1 MSLILKNLKFLKNFK
16 FPKFPC
22 PHTEKHNYL
31 RVSPF
36 LLLMKSRLII
46 VLTLLATLFSAANLY
61 AENIKISGKVS
72 DTDDKPIEFA
82 TIRVKGAAI
91 GTNSDL
97 KGNYSLSVAAKDT
110 LELVY
115 SCIGYR
121 DVTRKLIDPKGELTI
136 NVKLP
141 TQETELAE
149 VEVTGFR
156 QNING
161 MQSIDKES
169 FKTSP
174 DVSGGSIESM
184 LQTMAGVN
192 SSNEMSSQYSVRG
205 GSFDEN
211 SVYINGTEIY
221 RPQLVRSGQQEGLSI
236 INPDMVGNIKFS
248 TGGFPAR
255 YSDKMSSA
263 LDITYRDPEAL
274 EGSLSLSL
282 MGGSLTF
289 GQSSSKFSQL
299 HGFRLKK
306 NNSLLSSLETRGEYD
321 PLYLDY
327 QTNISFKPNKNLT
340 FNLLGNISLN
350 HFNFKPAD
358 RETSFGTSTDTK
370 SFKVYFDGEER
381 DKFETYLGS
390 FNTTYTLNR
399 STSFTLSLS
408 GFLSNELVSYD
419 ISGEYW
425 LNQAGTGGEGAVGG
439 ELGVGKYMEHSRN
452 RLRASVFQVALK
464 GQTAIKRNNISY
476 GIIYQNDRFHDRTK
490 EWEWRDSAGYSLPTA
505 PEGVHLIYNLS
516 SRQDISTNRLAFY
529 AEDALYFETP
539 KLYMTLN
546 AGIRFSYWDFNKEFL
561 VSPRVNF
568 NMVPTEHNRWNYRF
582 AVGMYYQSPF
592 YKEYRLAQSDPLGNS
607 YITLNRD
614 IKSPRSLQFIFSTDY
629 TFRMFSR
636 PFKVTGE
643 AYYKNLANLISYEY
657 DNLKVNYTGKND
669 SKGFITGVD
678 FKLFG
683 QFVPGSD
690 SWITFSLMKTQQTL
704 NGKKVPL
711 PSDQRYS
718 FGLFFTDY
726 FPKFPKLRFSLRGVF
741 SDGLTMTAPRVSRD
755 VSYFRAPAYKRVD
768 VGLSYQLVGAPK
780 DGVRP
785 YNFWRHFKSIMIG
798 FDCFNLFDMTNV
810 SSYYWVTD
818 VNDIQYAVPNYLTRR
833 QFNVRLSIEM

>member
-1 MSLILKNLKFLKNFK
+1 MYRPHLILHI
-16 FPKFPC
+16 FP
-22 PHTEKHNYL
+22 
-31 RVSPF
+31 
-36 LLLMKSRLII
+36 LIMMAFA
-46 VLTLLATLFSAANLY
+46 LPML
-61 AENIKISGKVS
+61 AENIKIEGKL
-72 DTDDKPIEFA
+72 TDQEEKPVEFA
-82 TIRVKGAAI
+82 TIRIAGTSI

-97 KGNYSLSVAAKDT
+97 QGNYSLSVAAKDT
-110 LELVY
+110 LEVIY
-115 SCIGYR
+115 SCIGFKT
-121 DVTRKLIDPKGELTI
+121 VTRKLIDPKGNLTI

-141 TQETELAE
+141 TEAQELAE

-174 DVSGGSIESM
+174 DVSGGSVEAMI
-184 LQTMAGVN
+184 QTMAGVN

-236 INPDMVGNIKFS
+236 INPDMVGNIRFS

-263 LDITYRDPEAL
+263 LDITYRDPEAI
-274 EGSLSLSL
+274 EASIAASL
-282 MGGSLTF
+282 MGASLTF

-299 HGFRLKK
+299 HGLRLKK

-321 PLYLDY
+321 PLYFDY
-327 QTNISFKPNKNLT
+327 QTNITYRPTEKLS

-350 HFNFKPAD
+350 HYNFIPAD
-358 RETSFGTSTDTK
+358 RETSFGTSMDTK
-370 SFKVYFDGEER
+370 QFKVYFDGEER
-381 DKFETYLGS
+381 DRFETYLAS
-390 FNTTYTLNR
+390 FSANYQLNR
-399 STSFTLSLS
+399 ATSLSLQLS
-408 GFLSNELVSYD
+408 GFQSNELVSYD

-425 LNQAGTGGEGAVGG
+425 LDQAGAGGDEAVGG

-452 RLRASVFQVALK
+452 RLRASVFQAALK
-464 GQTAIKRNNISY
+464 GTTVIKSNNISY
-476 GIIYQNDRFHDRTK
+476 GLIYQNEKFHDRTK
-490 EWEWRDSAGYSLPTA
+490 EWEWRDSAGYSLPTQ

-516 SRQDISTNRLAFY
+516 SRQDIATNRLAFY
-529 AEDALYFETP
+529 AEDAVYFDTP
-539 KLYMTLN
+539 KAYITLN
-546 AGIRFSYWDFNKEFL
+546 GGVRFSYWDFNKEFL
-561 VSPRVNF
+561 VSPRVNL
-568 NMVPTEHNRWNYRF
+568 NIVPTTNNHWNYRA
-582 AVGMYYQSPF
+582 AVGLYYQSPF
-592 YKEYRLAQSDPLGNS
+592 YKEYRMAQSDALGNS

-614 IKSPRSLQFIFSTDY
+614 IKSPMSIQLVLATDY
-629 TFRMFSR
+629 TFRMMNR
-636 PFKVTGE
+636 PFKLTGE
-643 AYYKNLANLISYEY
+643 AYYKNLSRLISYEY
-657 DNLKVNYTGKND
+657 DNLKINYSGIND
-669 SKGFITGVD
+669 SKGYIMGLD

-718 FGLFFTDY
+718 VGLFFTDY
-726 FPKFPKLRFSLRGVF
+726 FPKFPKLRFSLRGVL
-741 SDGLTMTAPRVSRD
+741 SDGLTMTAPRITRD
-755 VSYFRAPAYKRVD
+755 RAYFRAPAYKRVD
-768 VGLSYQLVGAPK
+768 VGLSYQLVGAPS

-785 YNFWRHFKSIMIG
+785 YNFWRHFKSIIIG
-798 FDCFNLFDMTNV
+798 LDCFNLFDMTNV

-818 VNDIQYAVPNYLTRR
+818 VNNLQYAVPNYLTRR
-833 QFNVRLSIEM
+833 QFNVRLAIEI

>member
-1 MSLILKNLKFLKNFK
+1 MIQRL
-16 FPKFPC
+16 
-22 PHTEKHNYL
+22 YL
-31 RVSPF
+31 FAS
-36 LLLMKSRLII
+36 LLLFIC
-46 VLTLLATLFSAANLY
+46 FSAG
-61 AENIKISGKVS
+61 AENIKISGRVS
-72 DTDDKPIEFA
+72 DQENKPIEFA

-97 KGNYSLSVAAKDT
+97 KGNYTLSLAPKDT
-110 LELVY
+110 IDLIY
-115 SCIGYR
+115 SCIGYK
-121 DVTRKLIDPKGELTI
+121 DVKQRLIDPKGELTI

-141 TQETELAE
+141 TEATELAE

-161 MQSIDKES
+161 MQSFDKES

-174 DVSGGSIESM
+174 DVSGGSVEAM

-263 LDITYRDPEAL
+263 LDITYREPGAL

-299 HGFRLKK
+299 HGLRLKK

-321 PLYLDY
+321 PLYFDY
-327 QTNISFKPNKNLT
+327 QTNITLKPNEKFT

-358 RETSFGTSTDTK
+358 RETSFGTSSDTK
-370 SFKVYFDGEER
+370 TFKVYFDGEER
-381 DKFETYLGS
+381 DRFETYLGS
-390 FNTTYTLNR
+390 FNATYNINR
-399 STSFTLSLS
+399 ASALTLSLS
-408 GFLSNELVSYD
+408 GFQSNELVSYD

-452 RLRASVFQVALK
+452 RLRASVFQAALK
-464 GQTAIKRNNISY
+464 GHIVVKRNNISY
-476 GIIYQNDRFHDRTK
+476 GIVYQNERFHDRTK
-490 EWEWRDSAGYSLPTA
+490 EWEWRDSAGYSLPTQ

-516 SRQDISTNRLAFY
+516 SRQDLSSNRLAFY
-529 AEDALYFETP
+529 AEDALYFETR

-568 NMVPTEHNRWNYRF
+568 NMVPTGNNRWNYRL

-592 YKEYRLAQSDPLGNS
+592 YKEYRLAQSDDLGNS
-607 YITLNRD
+607 YIALNRD
-614 IKSPRSLQFIFSTDY
+614 IKSPRSIQFIFATDY
-629 TFRMFSR
+629 TFRMMNR
-636 PFKVTGE
+636 PFKITGE

-657 DNLKVNYTGKND
+657 DNLKINYTGKND
-669 SKGFITGVD
+669 SKGYIMGLD

-718 FGLFFTDY
+718 VGIFFTDY
-726 FPKFPKLRFSLRGVF
+726 FPKFPKLRFSLRGVL

-755 VSYFRAPAYKRVD
+755 VNFFRAPAYKRVD

-798 FDCFNLFDMTNV
+798 FDCFNLFDMSNV

-833 QFNVRLSIEM
+833 QFNIRLSIEM